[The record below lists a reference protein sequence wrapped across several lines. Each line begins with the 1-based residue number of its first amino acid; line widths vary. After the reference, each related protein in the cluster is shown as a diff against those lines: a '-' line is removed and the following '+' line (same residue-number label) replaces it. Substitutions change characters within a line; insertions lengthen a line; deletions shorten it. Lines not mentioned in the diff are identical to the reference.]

1 MGAPFSTDRSRME
14 AIKQI
19 FYGFRDRV
27 ESANLGHE
35 LGLLQF
41 DSEVER
47 LLAPTSDLAA
57 FEEHIDRMAKRGAT
71 AIFSAVVEAAA
82 MLAPAREA
90 GGADAELRIVVLSDG
105 QSNNGVPADRALEAA
120 WALGATVDAIIVGP
134 AADLNLRKICAATG
148 GEVYQIHDLAE
159 GFELFEAEAVVSLVA
174 RRGGAPKPP
183 RPPQPPSLA
192 SIPLSKVTG
201 GGAVERVAVVPRRA
215 STRVVAAAALP
226 HHDAA
231 AASTKRGLRGG
242 TAKRVLTELM
252 QVAKGDESVWLH
264 SGEGVHLFP
273 AEDDLTYMRALIEGP
288 AGSPFAGGVFSLGVS
303 ILSDYPES
311 PPTIGF
317 ETPIY
322 HCNVSDAGA
331 ICLDLLREKWS
342 PSLTV
347 PKLLEAI
354 RFLMAAPNPDDALR
368 QYLAEL
374 TISAAKS
381 GGVDSRYADEAR
393 RRTAKDAGLS
403 IEEWRQ
409 KWKC

>member
-1 MGAPFSTDRSRME
+1 M
-14 AIKQI
+14 
-19 FYGFRDRV
+19 
-27 ESANLGHE
+27 
-35 LGLLQF
+35 
-41 DSEVER
+41 
-47 LLAPTSDLAA
+47 
-57 FEEHIDRMAKRGAT
+57 
-71 AIFSAVVEAAA
+71 
-82 MLAPAREA
+82 
-90 GGADAELRIVVLSDG
+90 
-105 QSNNGVPADRALEAA
+105 
-120 WALGATVDAIIVGP
+120 
-134 AADLNLRKICAATG
+134 
-148 GEVYQIHDLAE
+148 
-159 GFELFEAEAVVSLVA
+159 
-174 RRGGAPKPP
+174 
-183 RPPQPPSLA
+183 
-192 SIPLSKVTG
+192 TG

-288 AGSPFAGGVFSLGVS
+288 AGSPFAGGIFALGVS
-303 ILSDYPES
+303 IPSDYPES

-354 RFLMAAPNPDDALR
+354 RFLMASPNPDDALR

-381 GGVDSRYADEAR
+381 GGVDARYADEAR